1 MSTGFGW
8 IDAGSDGQS
17 GRVSSGDYTSIIQYE
32 LEPEVAR
39 VSWLPVIVGSV
50 ALLVSVGLL
59 PLGAGLPS
67 VVGYVLTP
75 FVVVFSLAK
84 ARSTY
89 VRRLDDQWF
98 DRGRARQRLLI
109 LQVLTAVAFVVALP
123 HIWDLS
129 KAAALWL
136 Q

>member
-1 MSTGFGW
+1 M
-8 IDAGSDGQS
+8 Q
-17 GRVSSGDYTSIIQYE
+17 
-32 LEPEVAR
+32 PEVAR
-39 VSWLPVIVGSV
+39 VSWLPVIVGSAALVVSV
-50 ALLVSVGLL
+50 ALL
-59 PLGAGLPS
+59 PLSADLTS
-67 VVGYVLTP
+67 LVGYLLTP

-98 DRGRARQRLLI
+98 DRGLAKRRLLI
-109 LQVLTAVAFVVALP
+109 LQMLTAAAFVVALP
-123 HIWDLS
+123 HIWQLS

>member
-1 MSTGFGW
+1 M
-8 IDAGSDGQS
+8 
-17 GRVSSGDYTSIIQYE
+17 II
-32 LEPEVAR
+32 
-39 VSWLPVIVGSV
+39 GSV
-50 ALLVSVGLL
+50 ALVVSVALL
-59 PLGAGLPS
+59 PLSAGLPS

-109 LQVLTAVAFVVALP
+109 LQVLTAGAFVVALP